1 MYLLIIFAAKTKVC
15 QSKYIIIMYLSLAY
29 CCGGDDGGCIVVC
42 ICMYTFVYSLSKRSR
57 KAEAGEETK
66 KLD

>member
-29 CCGGDDGGCIVVC
+29 CFVGGGDDGGGYGC
-42 ICMYTFVYSLSKRSR
+42 VYMHVYVYV
-57 KAEAGEETK
+57 
-66 KLD
+66 